1 MVMRW
6 GGRLEFSS
14 NFFFFK
20 TIKRIKKWVLTIEQC
35 HEKWMFNCLTIHN
48 SGENPDTPIIPAIS
62 GLIYH
67 EKEWFHH
74 DNGALIWFK

>member
-1 MVMRW
+1 M
-6 GGRLEFSS
+6 
-14 NFFFFK
+14 FFL

-74 DNGALIWFK
+74 DNGALI